1 MEENGNCIKRDVNVS
16 GFTLIE
22 LIVVIAIL
30 GALTALALPRFT
42 GVLIN
47 SQARTDQAN
56 VRIVQSAIELYEAE
70 RAENLSTFTTFN
82 DLITELNKKGYIKEI
97 AIAPVSKGKVF
108 TYDSTTRTVG
118 ITDSVK

>member
-1 MEENGNCIKRDVNVS
+1 MKRDVNVS